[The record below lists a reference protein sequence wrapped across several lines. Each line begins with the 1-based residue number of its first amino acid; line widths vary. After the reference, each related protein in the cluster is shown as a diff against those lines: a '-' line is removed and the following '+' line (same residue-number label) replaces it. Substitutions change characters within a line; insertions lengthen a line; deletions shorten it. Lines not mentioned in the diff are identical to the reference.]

1 MNEIKVIVSGHGG
14 FASGIQAALS
24 LLIKVLENWQFI
36 DFTTGMSDQELHQEF
51 VQALGV
57 APFEETVFFTDLA
70 GGTPYNV
77 AATLAADAAQLQ
89 VVAGCNLASLMETM
103 FQTFGNAH
111 QLANVLISTSHASIK
126 GFDPNAPVSRNAD
139 SDDGI

>member
-1 MNEIKVIVSGHGG
+1 MNEIKVIVSGHGK

-24 LLIKVLENWQFI
+24 LLIKVPENWQFI
-36 DFTTGMSDQELHQEF
+36 DFTTGMSDQDLHQEF

-111 QLANVLISTSHASIK
+111 QLANALISTSHASIK

-139 SDDGI
+139 LDDGI

>member
-24 LLIKVLENWQFI
+24 LLIKVPENWQFI
-36 DFTTGMSDQELHQEF
+36 DFTTGMSDQEF

-70 GGTPYNV
+70 GGTLYNV

-111 QLANVLISTSHASIK
+111 QLANALISTSHASIK
-126 GFDPNAPVSRNAD
+126 RFDPNAPVSRNAD

>member
-24 LLIKVLENWQFI
+24 LLIKVPENWQFI

-57 APFEETVFFTDLA
+57 APLDRKS
-70 GGTPYNV
+70 
-77 AATLAADAAQLQ
+77 
-89 VVAGCNLASLMETM
+89 VV
-103 FQTFGNAH
+103 
-111 QLANVLISTSHASIK
+111 
-126 GFDPNAPVSRNAD
+126 
-139 SDDGI
+139 